1 MPIQIIGSTH
11 GNIIEMTEE
20 FARGSD
26 GVLVLNGTG
35 NVIRISTRR
44 PSFKA
49 LIDVDRGNTFELGER
64 SYVGNLNVHLRGG
77 SRATVG
83 ADVYAIAVCKLFCHE
98 TSSIGIGNGCLIG
111 DQTAIM
117 TSDMHSIVEAATS
130 KRVNP
135 PGNIEIGERVWI
147 GAEVYILKNTRIGSG
162 SFVGLRSVVMG
173 EFPPDCMILGYPAR
187 LVRSG
192 ITWRPELLPLEGEA
206 PRV

>member
-135 PGNIEIGERVWI
+135 PETSRSASACGSEPRS
-147 GAEVYILKNTRIGSG
+147 TSSRTPGSG
-162 SFVGLRSVVMG
+162 REAS
-173 EFPPDCMILGYPAR
+173 LGCGPWSWASSR
-187 LVRSG
+187 R
-192 ITWRPELLPLEGEA
+192 TA
-206 PRV
+206 